1 MIKKLSFRSAAA
13 AALAATFLMAATD
26 GAHAGDTWPQKP
38 VRWVIGFAAGGSADT
53 LTRIAADQ
61 LAEKLGQSVVVEN
74 RPGASGAIALQHVAQ
89 TSPDDTVLITV
100 PGPIIFPNAQPQI
113 GKELAPIM
121 LLAEGP
127 MIVVG
132 PAANKQNSLAEIIE
146 DAKARPETWS
156 YATSGTGTSQ
166 HLAGE
171 LINHLTGTHL
181 LQVPYK
187 GGGQAVTD
195 VVGAQLPLAI
205 LGPTPV
211 LPHIR
216 SGKLKAYAVTT
227 TYRLKSLPDVPTMQ
241 EAGIPGYDAT
251 QWFAAAT
258 VNGVAPQRIQKL
270 NRLLAEIVTTPKF
283 QEAVNAAGMVAGTG
297 TPEDLEKFVAR
308 DNEKWADV
316 IRSTGMSVGR

>member
-1 MIKKLSFRSAAA
+1 MNRKPSFRSAAA
-13 AALAATFLMAATD
+13 AAVAATFLMAATA
-26 GAHAGDTWPQKP
+26 AHADDTWPQKP
-38 VRWVIGFAAGGSADT
+38 VRWIIGFAAGGSADT

-100 PGPIIFPNAQPQI
+100 PGPIIFPNPQPQI

-132 PAANKQNSLAEIIE
+132 PAANKASTLADIVQ
-146 DAKARPETWS
+146 DAKAKPDAWS

-171 LINHLTGTHL
+171 LINHLTGAKL

-258 VNGVAPQRIQKL
+258 VKGVDPQRIQKL
-270 NRLLAEIVTTPKF
+270 NRLLGDIVTTPKF
-283 QEAVNAAGMVAGTG
+283 LEAVNAAGMIAGTG
-297 TPEDLEKFVAR
+297 SPEDLQKFVAR
-308 DNEKWADV
+308 DNEKWTQV
-316 IRSTGMSVGR
+316 IQSTGLSVGR

>member
-1 MIKKLSFRSAAA
+1 MIKSLSLRSAAA
-13 AALAATFLMAATD
+13 AVTATFLMAAT
-26 GAHAGDTWPQKP
+26 GAAHAADTWPQKP
-38 VRWVIGFAAGGSADT
+38 VRWIIGFAAGGSADT

-74 RPGASGAIALQHVAQ
+74 RPGASGAIALQHVTQ

-100 PGPIIFPNAQPQI
+100 PGPIIFPNPQPEI

-132 PAANKQNSLAEIIE
+132 PAANKQDSLAEVIE
-146 DAKARPETWS
+146 DAKARPQAWS

-171 LINHLTGTHL
+171 LINHLAGTHL

-258 VNGVAPQRIQKL
+258 VKGVDPQRIQTL
-270 NRLLAEIVTTPKF
+270 NRLLADIVTTPKF
-283 QEAVNAAGMVAGTG
+283 QEAVNAAGMVAGKG
-297 TPEDLEKFVAR
+297 SPEDLQQFVAR
-308 DNEKWADV
+308 DSEKWAEV
-316 IRSTGMSVGR
+316 VRSTGMSVGR

>member
-1 MIKKLSFRSAAA
+1 MNKKSSFRSAAA
-13 AALAATFLMAATD
+13 AAVAATLLMAAT
-26 GAHAGDTWPQKP
+26 AVHADDTWPQKP
-38 VRWVIGFAAGGSADT
+38 VRWIIGFAAGGSADT

-100 PGPIIFPNAQPQI
+100 PGPIIFPSPQPQI

-132 PAANKQNSLAEIIE
+132 PAANKASTLAEIVQ
-146 DAKARPETWS
+146 DAKAKPDAWS

-171 LINHLTGTHL
+171 LINHLTGAHL

-258 VNGVAPQRIQKL
+258 VQGVDPQRIQKL
-270 NRLLAEIVTTPKF
+270 NRLLGDIVTTPKF
-283 QEAVNAAGMVAGTG
+283 LEAVNAAGMIAGTG
-297 TPEDLEKFVAR
+297 TPEDLQKFVAR
-308 DNEKWADV
+308 DNEKWTQV
-316 IRSTGMSVGR
+316 IKSTGLSVGR

>member
-1 MIKKLSFRSAAA
+1 MNKTLSFLCAAA
-13 AALAATFLMAATD
+13 GSALLMAAAST
-26 GAHAGDTWPQKP
+26 AHAQDTWPQKP
-38 VRWVIGFAAGGSADT
+38 VRWIIGFAAGGSADV

-61 LAEKLGQSVVVEN
+61 LGEKLGQSVVVEN

-100 PGPIIFPNAQPQI
+100 PGPIVFPGPQPQI

-132 PAANKQNSLAEIIE
+132 PAKNKEATLAEVVQS
-146 DAKARPETWS
+146 AKAQPEAWS

-171 LINHLTGTHL
+171 LINHLTGTRL

-195 VVGAQLPLAI
+195 VVGAQLPLAV

-227 TYRLKSLPDVPTMQ
+227 TYRLDSLPDVPTMQ
-241 EAGIPGYDAT
+241 EAGIPDYDAT

-258 VNGVAPQRIQKL
+258 VQGVDPHRIERL
-270 NRLLAEIVTTPKF
+270 NRLLAEIVLTPKF
-283 QEAVNAAGMVAGTG
+283 QEAVDAAGMIAGKG
-297 TPEDLEKFVAR
+297 SPQDLQQFVAR
-308 DNEKWADV
+308 DNAKWAEL
-316 IRSTGMSVGR
+316 IKATGLSVGQ

>member
-1 MIKKLSFRSAAA
+1 MNKKSSFRSAAA
-13 AALAATFLMAATD
+13 AAVAATLLMAAT
-26 GAHAGDTWPQKP
+26 AVHADDTWPQKP
-38 VRWVIGFAAGGSADT
+38 VRWIIGFAAGGSADT

-100 PGPIIFPNAQPQI
+100 PGPIIFPSPQPQI

-132 PAANKQNSLAEIIE
+132 PAANKASTLAEIVQ
-146 DAKARPETWS
+146 DAKAKPDAWS

-171 LINHLTGTHL
+171 LINHLTGAHL

-227 TYRLKSLPDVPTMQ
+227 TYRLKSLPHVPTMQ

-258 VNGVAPQRIQKL
+258 VQGVDPQRIQKL
-270 NRLLAEIVTTPKF
+270 NRLLGDIVTTPKF
-283 QEAVNAAGMVAGTG
+283 LEAVNAAGMIAGTG
-297 TPEDLEKFVAR
+297 TPEDLQKFVAR
-308 DNEKWADV
+308 DNEKWTQV
-316 IRSTGMSVGR
+316 IKSTGLSVGR

>member
-1 MIKKLSFRSAAA
+1 MIKSLSLRSAAA
-13 AALAATFLMAATD
+13 AVTATFLMAAT
-26 GAHAGDTWPQKP
+26 GAAHAADTWPQKP
-38 VRWVIGFAAGGSADT
+38 VRWIIGFAAGGSADT

-74 RPGASGAIALQHVAQ
+74 RPGASGAIALQHVTQ

-100 PGPIIFPNAQPQI
+100 PGPIIFPNPQPEI

-132 PAANKQNSLAEIIE
+132 PAANKQDSLAEVIE
-146 DAKARPETWS
+146 DAKARPQAWS

-171 LINHLTGTHL
+171 LINHLAGTHL

-258 VNGVAPQRIQKL
+258 VKGVDPQRIQKL
-270 NRLLAEIVTTPKF
+270 NRLLADIVTTPKF
-283 QEAVNAAGMVAGTG
+283 QEAVNAAGMVAGKG
-297 TPEDLEKFVAR
+297 SPEDLQQFVAR
-308 DNEKWADV
+308 DSEKWAEV
-316 IRSTGMSVGR
+316 VRSTGMSVGR